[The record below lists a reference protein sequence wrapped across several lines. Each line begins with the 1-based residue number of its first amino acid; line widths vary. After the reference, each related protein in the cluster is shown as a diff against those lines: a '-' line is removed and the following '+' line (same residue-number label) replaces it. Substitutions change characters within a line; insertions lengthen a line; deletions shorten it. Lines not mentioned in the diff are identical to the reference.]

1 MKKEEPM
8 ITVENVTFKYNMNE
22 PYALENVSFQVEDGQ
37 WLSILGHNGSGKST
51 IAKLLIGLLEAQQ
64 GSIYYNG
71 VKLTEDTVDAVR
83 KNVGIVFQNPDNQF
97 VGYNVRY
104 DIAFGMENH
113 QIPRKEMLEKIQEF
127 STKVDMQDFLDREPQ
142 TLSGGQKQRVAIAG
156 ILALNCDIIILDEA
170 TSMLDPEGTKE
181 ITDLIIEL
189 KEKYN
194 KTIIMITH
202 DLALANRSDYILVLK
217 NGHVIKE
224 GKPKDVFIDRELL
237 KSSNLDVPF
246 SLRFYLEAKH
256 SDILNKDERL
266 MEALWEYHLKK

>member
-8 ITVENVTFKYNMNE
+8 ITFENVTFKYNMNE

-189 KEKYN
+189 KYN
-194 KTIIMITH
+194 KTIIMITR

>member
-8 ITVENVTFKYNMNE
+8 ITFENVTFKYNMNE

-113 QIPRKEMLEKIQEF
+113 QIPRKEMLEKILEF

-256 SDILNKDERL
+256 SDVLNKDERL

>member
-1 MKKEEPM
+1 M
-8 ITVENVTFKYNMNE
+8 IEFK
-22 PYALENVSFQVEDGQ
+22 NVSFQYMSNEPNALNDVSFKVEDGQ

-51 IAKLLIGLLEAQQ
+51 IAKLMIGLLEAQK
-64 GSIYYNG
+64 GSISYDG
-71 VKLTEDTVDAVR
+71 VELNEKTVADIR

-97 VGYNVRY
+97 VGYNVKY
-104 DIAFGMENH
+104 DIAFGLENH
-113 QIPRKEMLEKIQEF
+113 LVPHEAMLDIIKQYA
-127 STKVDMQDFLDREPQ
+127 TKVDMQDYLEREPQ

-170 TSMLDPEGTKE
+170 TSMLDPEGITE
-181 ITDLIIEL
+181 ITKLIVEL
-189 KEKYN
+189 KEKYH

-202 DLALANRSDYILVLK
+202 DLALANKSDYILVLRD
-217 NGHVIKE
+217 GQIIEE
-224 GKPKDVFIDRELL
+224 GIPENVFQNRDFL

-256 SDILNKDERL
+256 QDTLQKNKDL

>member
-8 ITVENVTFKYNMNE
+8 ITFENVTFKYNMNE

-256 SDILNKDERL
+256 SDVLNKDERL

>member
-8 ITVENVTFKYNMNE
+8 ITFENVTFKYNMNE

-181 ITDLIIEL
+181 ITDLIIDI

>member
-8 ITVENVTFKYNMNE
+8 ITFENVTFKYNMNE

-246 SLRFYLEAKH
+246 PYVFIWKRSTQIY
-256 SDILNKDERL
+256 
-266 MEALWEYHLKK
+266 